1 MPAPLARVL
10 SRTAARL
17 LNGAIFRS
25 SCEFT
30 AADFPVRNHK
40 QYQQPP
46 RLAPGDGPIGPFRRW
61 ARRFYPP
68 PQDQDGARAGRSER
82 SDGAGVP

>member
-1 MPAPLARVL
+1 M

-17 LNGAIFRS
+17 LDRAVFKS

-30 AADFPVRNHK
+30 AADFPIWNHK

-68 PQDQDGARAGRSER
+68 QPGKDRVTRLDHIVQADGAE
-82 SDGAGVP
+82 VP